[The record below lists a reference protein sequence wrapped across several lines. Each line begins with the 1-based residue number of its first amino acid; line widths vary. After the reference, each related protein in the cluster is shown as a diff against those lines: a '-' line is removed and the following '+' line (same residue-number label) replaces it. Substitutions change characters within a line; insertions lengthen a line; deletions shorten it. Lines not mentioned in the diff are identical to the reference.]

1 MSNSSTKRVQVNVD
15 KNTVERVD
23 KIISAM
29 GLTPTTV
36 INALYN
42 KISAT
47 GEIPFSLKLTPAQ
60 MANIDLQDALKK
72 LPVHKVKTKTD
83 LEKFFD
89 DEDE

>member
-1 MSNSSTKRVQVNVD
+1 MSKSSTKRVQVNVD
-15 KNTVERVD
+15 KDTVERVD
-23 KIISAM
+23 EIIADM
-29 GLTPTTV
+29 GLTPTAV

-47 GEIPFSLKLTPAQ
+47 GEIPFSLKLTPDQ

-72 LPVHKVKTKTD
+72 LPVHRVKTKAD
-83 LEKFFD
+83 LEKFFK